1 MESYYRLQYE
11 ILGYID
17 EGKVNEAK
25 EYLENRIQH
34 KDTDALTILGLL
46 YIYGVGLEKRLKHV
60 LKIYY
65 IRVIITFILMNI
77 RIGAHI
83 LLFWQLL

>member
-17 EGKVNEAK
+17 EGKVNAAK

-46 YIYGVGLEKRLKHV
+46 YIYGVGLEKNEEKGRQMIQEAIQKGNTAANQFE
-60 LKIYY
+60 KEI
-65 IRVIITFILMNI
+65 FEDD
-77 RIGAHI
+77 
-83 LLFWQLL
+83 